1 MRHSA
6 SGANPVVMPVV
17 GWAAEVEHSRRRP
30 LHSPSVPADE
40 TTDLPSRASES
51 SRGAPGPDGETP
63 EAAEGSTGITEAVEP
78 SRSYRIRLFD
88 ADRTDREVTFE
99 EALGTEP
106 GERQLLWIDIV
117 APMHEA
123 DAAALAERLQLKPAT
138 RAWLEGVESRPLLA
152 LHGSYFTLR
161 VGTIHAEDGREEV
174 RWLVIV
180 AASNTVVTV
189 HAAPIA
195 LFDDLNT
202 RIEADTLVGLIDAA
216 SFVTVL
222 VDSALTSYLTAADA
236 IEDAVDRLDAQSLRR
251 DVGDDR
257 LGQLVA
263 LRARITRLRRSL
275 ASHRELFAALGRAD
289 FATSVGGDVGAPFA
303 AVAEHYDRALRAVE
317 NARDHLLG
325 SFDVYMTRT
334 AQRTNEI
341 VKVLTIVS
349 VFLLPG
355 ALIVGFMGMNE
366 KPPYSTDDPRVFW
379 LVVALI
385 AAIAVGTF
393 VVLRLRRWF

>member
-1 MRHSA
+1 
-6 SGANPVVMPVV
+6 MP
-17 GWAAEVEHSRRRP
+17 AE
-30 LHSPSVPADE
+30 E
-40 TTDLPSRASES
+40 TTDPLSRASS
-51 SRGAPGPDGETP
+51 PRGAPGSDGETP
-63 EAAEGSTGITEAVEP
+63 EAAEGLSTRRAEAGGP
-78 SRSYRIRLFD
+78 SRTYRIRLFD

-106 GERQLLWIDIV
+106 GDRQLLWIDIV

-138 RAWLEGVESRPLLA
+138 RAWLEAVESRPLLA

-189 HAAPIA
+189 HAEPIE
-195 LFDDLNT
+195 LLDDLNT

-236 IEDAVDRLDAQSLRR
+236 IEDEVDRLDAQSLRR

-263 LRARITRLRRSL
+263 LRGRITRLRRSL
-275 ASHRELFAALGRAD
+275 ASHREMFAALGRAD
-289 FATSVGGDVGAPFA
+289 FATIVEGDVGAPFA

-349 VFLLPG
+349 IFLLPG
-355 ALIVGFMGMNE
+355 ALIVGFMGMNQE
-366 KPPYSTDDPRVFW
+366 APYSTDDPRVFW

-385 AAIAVGTF
+385 AAVALGTF